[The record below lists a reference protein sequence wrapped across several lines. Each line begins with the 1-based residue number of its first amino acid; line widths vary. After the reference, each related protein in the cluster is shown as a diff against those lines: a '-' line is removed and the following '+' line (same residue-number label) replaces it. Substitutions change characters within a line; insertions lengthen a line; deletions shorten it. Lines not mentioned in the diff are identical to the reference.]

1 MSLTHRA
8 RRRNQVML
16 ALNLVLGVGY
26 GIFMLVSGHRP
37 FYSWF
42 ILLVFG
48 ANALTHASIL
58 KSR

>member
-16 ALNLVLGVGY
+16 ALNLVLFIAY
-26 GIFMLVSGHRP
+26 GIFMIMGNRP
-37 FYSWF
+37 FYSWL

-48 ANALTHASIL
+48 ANILTHTAIL
-58 KSR
+58 RSR